1 LHLSLTSCA
10 TTALVIPNAIRVQT
24 AQRTFHFRTLL
35 NRAETFREIVKLLPD
50 KSVVSQDDDV
60 DEKTRKLFRLEA
72 SDTILAMYSANWHHD
87 PGFTEGKVL
96 FTTQHLL
103 FISNGD
109 ASSRRRKI
117 AWAEVR
123 NIEKRKSF
131 LVRNNAVFVTTD
143 TSSIFLSSSKWD
155 RDKVVDEEMAVLWR
169 GGHQAL
175 RNQSAAS
182 AEDDSHQFANAG
194 VRCRTLTCSVVE
206 ALKTPRNIVNRSAA
220 GGAAGGAASGAQSRL
235 VGDPAMEYERQL
247 QRSRDAVTFTVSVID
262 CKTLGRG
269 VDRHPG
275 NPCVIELHAP
285 WILENLTCSNLEV
298 QLVDKTR
305 CVIARTSVSQ
315 GASRQVTSVD
325 LRRELRL
332 RARILRRNVG
342 GSNEYGPWS
351 ALVSMYSTQDLE
363 TESFISLPDITGD
376 GSQEVVVEV
385 TQDSVSCG
393 FRVCLYNKFWML
405 NLSGLRVEGRD
416 QGAENMA
423 TRLLPLGAPIGWD
436 GGEGLQFRV
445 PGYGWSQQ
453 FAITDQ
459 SEQNATIAL
468 TSSDLPGCGV
478 AGGEGANSQAGVR
491 ELNLEL
497 STSPGIGR
505 FDRTIVATIA
515 PLIVVENCLR
525 DDVVVWQRA
534 TPALPSLSLIKGP
547 RVTLAPGETRPLHP
561 EGIRKYCRL
570 SLNLK
575 ADGVHESCASFAPE
589 VWWGRDGG
597 GSGVGGGGGSR
608 SSESILLRM
617 TCGRMVVLSSEVNRA
632 NTVLLSV
639 RDAVGAA
646 AHGIYNQTYF
656 SLDFRQ
662 VGDNLKRLVHVEPWQ
677 ETPLVWPEPTDL
689 PHKLVLAKIDGVAVP
704 RSSEVE
710 CDDLMAQSINLF
722 HLPQQIS
729 ELRRALHGGSV
740 PDDHVPRQLAMD
752 TDAQSSAVVP
762 HPRETAV
769 RHDGRWL
776 DSTLCVNGAVIW
788 HDRDGISDRRAYRL
802 RNVPRFLLGSS
813 LFQLPCRLVMK
824 SPVELFLSGRAKVFV
839 LFVAAPRDGGL
850 PEKLLGIGWKQEA
863 IPGVNNYFDWD
874 GKVGNPE
881 NDRFVRVL
889 SKRFTAAA
897 TLVLPAHSG
906 ETIMGLAVRSE
917 EAEQHEA
924 AAERVQRPTSWRGSR
939 YVLRLKDPGQYKDAD
954 ASGHDSPGVGPL
966 LIELTGSRVVLAD
979 CAHQHDPAALAEGCK
994 VVKVQ
999 GLEGC
1004 GPVELSVN
1012 EDGSG
1017 WCVLARCSAQAAR
1030 PGLCI
1035 SNEPVT
1041 TEAQLRHGD
1050 VLRITAPSVR
1060 NSRRRDGVSSSGF
1073 EYVFE
1078 DYVMHSRNVFA
1089 QACSL
1094 RTTTRLNPQ
1103 GTKVVHVHSAALA
1116 DNASAL
1122 QMPTKSQST
1131 YSMAAPALNVVL
1143 EDDVV
1148 ASAADAP
1155 DSMRK
1160 EEVLFLS
1167 MQSIKA
1173 SVLSD
1178 GASRQL
1184 IAQVLGLQ
1192 MDNQVRC
1199 LCSFGE
1205 EAAIISCCILEC
1217 CIFEL
1222 AISHHLCGGVMMTM
1236 II

>member
-1 LHLSLTSCA
+1 MLPPPSDKLCH
-10 TTALVIPNAIRVQT
+10 TALVIPNAIRVQT

-50 KSVVSQDDDV
+50 KSVVSKDDDV

-96 FTTQHLL
+96 LTTQHLL

-109 ASSRRRKI
+109 ASSRRHKI
-117 AWAEVR
+117 AWADVR

-131 LVRNNAVFVTTD
+131 LVRNNAVYVTTE
-143 TSSIFLSSSKWD
+143 TSGIFLSSGKWD

-206 ALKTPRNIVNRSAA
+206 ALKTPRNSVNRPAA
-220 GGAAGGAASGAQSRL
+220 GGAPGRL

-262 CKTLGRG
+262 SKTLGRG
-269 VDRHPG
+269 VDRQPG

-285 WILENLTCSNLEV
+285 WILENLTCCSLEV

-325 LRRELRL
+325 LRRELRI
-332 RARILRRNVG
+332 RARILRRNIG

-351 ALVSMYSTQDLE
+351 ALVSMYSTQDLD
-363 TESFISLPDITGD
+363 TESLVIVPDISGD

-393 FRVCLYNKFWML
+393 FRVCLYNRFWML

-416 QGAENMA
+416 QGAEKMA

-436 GGEGLQFRV
+436 GGEGLQFRI

-453 FAITDQ
+453 LTITDQ
-459 SEQNATIAL
+459 SEQNATVAL
-468 TSSDLPGCGV
+468 TTSDLPGYGAV
-478 AGGEGANSQAGVR
+478 GGEGANSQAGVR

-497 STSPGIGR
+497 STSAGIGR
-505 FDRTIVATIA
+505 FDRTIVVTIA
-515 PLIVVENCLR
+515 PLIVVENCLP
-525 DDVVVWQRA
+525 DADVIVWQRA
-534 TPALPSLSLIKGP
+534 TPALPSLSLVKGP
-547 RVTLAPGETRPLHP
+547 RVTLAPGEARPLHP

-617 TCGRMVVLSSEVNRA
+617 TSGRRVVLSSEVNRA

-639 RDAVGAA
+639 RDAVDAA
-646 AHGIYNQTYF
+646 AHAIYNQTYF

-677 ETPLVWPEPTDL
+677 EAPLIWPEPTDL
-689 PHKLVLAKIDGVAVP
+689 PHKLVLAKIDGVPVP

-722 HLPQQIS
+722 HLPQQMS
-729 ELRRALHGGSV
+729 ELRRALHGGSG
-740 PDDHVPRQLAMD
+740 PGDHVPRQLAMD
-752 TDAQSSAVVP
+752 TDAQASAAA
-762 HPRETAV
+762 PRTMVTAV

-776 DSTLCVNGAVIW
+776 SSTLCVNGAVIW

-813 LFQLPCRLVMK
+813 LFQLPCRLVTQ
-824 SPVELFLSGRAKVFV
+824 SPVELSLAGRAKVFV
-839 LFVAAPRDGGL
+839 LFVPSPRDGTL
-850 PEKLLGIGWKQEA
+850 PDKLLGIGWKQEA

-881 NDRFVRVL
+881 SDRFVRVL
-889 SKRFTAAA
+889 SKRFPAAA
-897 TLVLPAHSG
+897 NLVLPAPSG

-924 AAERVQRPTSWRGSR
+924 AADLVPRPTCWRGSR
-939 YVLRLKDPGQYKDAD
+939 CVLRLKDPGQHKAAD
-954 ASGHDSPGVGPL
+954 TSGRDSPSVGPL
-966 LIELTGSRVVLAD
+966 LIELTGARVVLTGS
-979 CAHQHDPAALAEGCK
+979 AHEPDPAALARGCK
-994 VVKVQ
+994 VVQVQ
-999 GLEGC
+999 GLEEC
-1004 GPVELSVN
+1004 GPVELSVT

-1017 WCVLARCSAQAAR
+1017 WCVLAGRGAQTAR
-1030 PGLCI
+1030 PGLWI
-1035 SNEPVT
+1035 SNERVT
-1041 TEAQLRHGD
+1041 TETQLRHGD
-1050 VLRITAPSVR
+1050 VLAMAAPAGGQLPRGSW
-1060 NSRRRDGVSSSGF
+1060 RRDGAPETCSGL

-1078 DYVMHSRNVFA
+1078 DYMMHARNLGA

-1103 GTKVVHVHSAALA
+1103 GTKVMHVHLAALA
-1116 DNASAL
+1116 DNAAAAL
-1122 QMPTKSQST
+1122 QVPTTNQST
-1131 YSMAAPALNVVL
+1131 YSIAAPALNVVL

-1148 ASAADAP
+1148 ASDADAP
-1155 DSMRK
+1155 DSLRK

-1192 MDNQVRC
+1192 MDNQVLVR
-1199 LCSFGE
+1199 CSF
-1205 EAAIISCCILEC
+1205 L
-1217 CIFEL
+1217 
-1222 AISHHLCGGVMMTM
+1222 
-1236 II
+1236 